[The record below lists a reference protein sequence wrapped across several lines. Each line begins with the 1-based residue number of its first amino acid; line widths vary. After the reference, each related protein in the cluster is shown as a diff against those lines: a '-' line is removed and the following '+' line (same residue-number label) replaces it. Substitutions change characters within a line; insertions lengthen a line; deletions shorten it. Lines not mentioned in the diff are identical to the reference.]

1 MLGRSEAM
9 GEENGFRRLDD
20 LQSFPI
26 LTEEVDFPTTPRQG
40 VSGTPGT
47 SALADMVGNALR
59 DVLGW
64 RPKANDSKNFVVALN
79 QAFTL
84 SEVEGHTVWTWT
96 PQYSFFSSHGDT
108 RRPGCVREG
117 WSSRP

>member
-1 MLGRSEAM
+1 M
-9 GEENGFRRLDD
+9 GEENGFRRHIDD

-96 PQYSFFSSHGDT
+96 PHSYAIETDLGAITGAQASIYT
-108 RRPGCVREG
+108 RAKAA
-117 WSSRP
+117 